1 MLSVFSK
8 HEFSIV
14 SNLRFI
20 SRTNFMFSSVEHEK
34 YFIVSGP
41 GCELQT
47 KVSAGKTECTV
58 TELPWLLKAHLLC
71 SSCSQHFSSK
81 LNIH

>member
-1 MLSVFSK
+1 
-8 HEFSIV
+8 
-14 SNLRFI
+14 
-20 SRTNFMFSSVEHEK
+20 MFSSVEHEK

-81 LNIH
+81 LNIHKVNQSDQSYNTLNKPVRISN